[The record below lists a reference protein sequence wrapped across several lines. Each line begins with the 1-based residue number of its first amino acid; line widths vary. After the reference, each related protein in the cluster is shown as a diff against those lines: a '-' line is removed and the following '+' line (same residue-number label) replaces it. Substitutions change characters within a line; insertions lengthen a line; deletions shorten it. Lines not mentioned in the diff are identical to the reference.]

1 MELEFD
7 VHVDANA
14 LYDYMLRH
22 TFTKAAGILGST
34 AGALGIVAGM
44 MQRYP
49 IYVIFGAVV
58 LLYQPVSLW
67 LRAQKQA
74 LLPVFKEPLH
84 YKMTEEGV
92 EVSEMGR
99 YVPRGFHRQKP
110 DFVYRQNS
118 CQHFPEKGSGR
129 ETVCGNRDDFFPYG
143 AWKGADPLLKGGR
156 KEVAMII
163 ESLCADDTFV
173 FGKKLG
179 EAAEPGTVYTLVGD
193 LGVGKTVLTQ
203 GLAEGLGITEA
214 VNSPTFTILQVY
226 EEGRLPLYHFDV
238 YRIGDVEEMDEI
250 GYEDYFY
257 GDGVCLI
264 EWANL
269 IEEILPEKYTE
280 IRIEKDL
287 EKGFDYRKITVTE
300 VEA

>member
-34 AGALGIVAGM
+34 AGALGIVVGM

-92 EVSEMGR
+92 EVSQKETQQFQKWEDMYRAVSTGKSLIL
-99 YVPRGFHRQKP
+99 YTDKIHASIFPRK
-110 DFVYRQNS
+110 
-118 CQHFPEKGSGR
+118 
-129 ETVCGNRDDFFPYG
+129 DDFFPYG

-163 ESLCADDTFV
+163 ESLCADDTFA

>member
-44 MQRYP
+44 MQRYQ

-92 EVSEMGR
+92 EVSQKETQQFQKWEDMYR
-99 YVPRGFHRQKP
+99 AVSTDKIHASIFPRKDLG
-110 DFVYRQNS
+110 
-118 CQHFPEKGSGR
+118 EKQSA
-129 ETVCGNRDDFFPYG
+129 VI
-143 AWKGADPLLKGGR
+143 
-156 KEVAMII
+156 AMI
-163 ESLCADDTFV
+163 SSHM
-173 FGKKLG
+173 
-179 EAAEPGTVYTLVGD
+179 EPGKV
-193 LGVGKTVLTQ
+193 Q
-203 GLAEGLGITEA
+203 
-214 VNSPTFTILQVY
+214 
-226 EEGRLPLYHFDV
+226 
-238 YRIGDVEEMDEI
+238 
-250 GYEDYFY
+250 
-257 GDGVCLI
+257 
-264 EWANL
+264 
-269 IEEILPEKYTE
+269 
-280 IRIEKDL
+280 IRS
-287 EKGFDYRKITVTE
+287 
-300 VEA
+300 